1 MAYIMKQDLRIIGA
15 VLALAGLVGC
25 SNSPNTISNLR
36 PDGQIIGGTDA
47 TGNEDFT
54 KTIVALYDV
63 TEGSLCTA
71 SILSET
77 ILVTAAHCVGGSPA
91 DLRVVFGLDLESNN
105 IIVRPVEAYQVSPVW
120 PVRQNQELNT
130 GDIAVVKF
138 LGGLAPG
145 FTTAT
150 LLSDINLLKNG
161 QTTLLSGYGISD
173 GVANTGAGRLR
184 FVETTVKQVNFTKT
198 EVLIDQTKGKGA
210 CHGDSG
216 GPAYVEVNG
225 KKLLWGV
232 TSRGFNDPNNDC
244 SVAAAY
250 TSIPFY
256 ASWIERTAKAL
267 NSKTPTE
274 SARPSRV
281 VAGF

>member
-1 MAYIMKQDLRIIGA
+1 MKQNLRAIGA
-15 VLALAGLVGC
+15 LFALAGLVGC
-25 SNSPNTISNLR
+25 SNSPNAISNLH
-36 PDGQIIGGTDA
+36 PDGQIIGGTEA
-47 TGNEDFT
+47 TGNEDFA

-91 DLRVVFGLDLESNN
+91 DLRVVFGLDLESKN

-120 PVRQNQELNT
+120 PVRQEQEFNT
-130 GDIAVVKF
+130 GDIAIVKF
-138 LGGLAPG
+138 RGGLAPG
-145 FTTAT
+145 FTAAT
-150 LLSDINLLKNG
+150 LLSDINLLKDG

-173 GVANTGAGRLR
+173 GVAHTGAGRLR
-184 FVETTVKQVNFTKT
+184 FVETTVKQVNFTKS

-232 TSRGFNDPNNDC
+232 TSRGVNDPKNDC

-256 ASWIERTAKAL
+256 AAWIERTAKAL
-267 NSKTPTE
+267 NSSNAPAEDT
-274 SARPSRV
+274 RPSRA